1 MTHHLR
7 FDVAELGALHV
18 AAWVRAHTPPAT
30 GQYVDATVPRSRK
43 GIRRR

>member
-18 AAWVRAHTPPAT
+18 AAWVRSRRAETT
-30 GQYVDATVPRSRK
+30 GPREAEPV
-43 GIRRR
+43 RRGR